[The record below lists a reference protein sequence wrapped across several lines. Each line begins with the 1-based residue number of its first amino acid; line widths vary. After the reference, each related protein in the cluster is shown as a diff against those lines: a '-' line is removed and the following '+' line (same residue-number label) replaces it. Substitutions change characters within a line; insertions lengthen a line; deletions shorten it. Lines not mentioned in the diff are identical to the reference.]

1 MNITKESVGRSY
13 DMLRKIRKMTHDEAV
28 FQVVADA
35 ILAQI
40 AEANAT
46 IAGLS
51 AFRAEKERLEALR
64 TSLSEDCGNG
74 MFRCLGCGTQ
84 TGAHDANCPVDL
96 AFFNPEVLARQYI
109 ARQAL
114 AKEDKNLIFGVC
126 ARYVSAAAT
135 SEETCRWCASGQD
148 RHAEWCP
155 ANGMLDIMLFLH
167 DGDSCHRAALEAV
180 LDRPKP
186 TPVQI
191 VEEVEHT
198 CPVCMVSFP
207 LLDVVGQT
215 HCPHCGKT
223 WGVPHA

>member
-35 ILAQI
+35 ISGQI
-40 AEANAT
+40 LEHKAT
-46 IAGLS
+46 LAGLS
-51 AFRAEKERLEALR
+51 AFRAEKERLESFR

-74 MFRCLGCGTQ
+74 MSRCLGCGTQ
-84 TGAHDANCPVDL
+84 TGCHDKDCPVDL

-109 ARQAL
+109 AQQAL

-126 ARYVSAAAT
+126 ARYISAAAT
-135 SEETCRWCASGQD
+135 TEETCRWCTRGHYE
-148 RHAEWCP
+148 HAEWCP
-155 ANGMLDIMLFLH
+155 ANGMLDIVMFLTNGEGH
-167 DGDSCHRAALEAV
+167 NRKALEAV
-180 LDRPKP
+180 LERPKP

-191 VEEVEHT
+191 VGEVEHT
-198 CPVCMVSFP
+198 CPSCMVSFP
-207 LLDVVGQT
+207 LLDVAGQT
-215 HCPHCGKT
+215 HCTHCGKP